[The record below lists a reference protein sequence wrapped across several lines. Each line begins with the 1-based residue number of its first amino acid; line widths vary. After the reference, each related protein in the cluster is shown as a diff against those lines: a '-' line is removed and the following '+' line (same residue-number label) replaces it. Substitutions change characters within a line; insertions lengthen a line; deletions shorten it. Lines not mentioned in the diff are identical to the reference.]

1 MARYSQSSKYN
12 LTFESVS
19 KKQKF
24 KGSNPELEKAIVALF
39 KANPTSLL
47 NYKQV
52 TARLEYQ
59 GDRNDIIQALETLT
73 KTEKL
78 GELERGKYHHVH
90 QLSQVEGKMDITAR
104 GAGFLVTGE
113 EGVDDIFIAPGDLN
127 GAFHGDTVLVSLYA
141 KHKKKR
147 LEGQVIEILKRAKS
161 LFVGT
166 LQRNR
171 DVAFVLPDDK
181 HMYTDIFIP
190 KEHLQGAA
198 DGQKVLV
205 EITDWPSDAK
215 NPFGKISQI
224 LGEPGE
230 HNTEMHAI
238 VAEFGFPLAF
248 PQAVLDQAEEIPVT
262 IDPEEIAIRRDM
274 RGTTTF
280 TIDPADA
287 KDFDDAISFK
297 TLTKG
302 RYEIG
307 VHIAD
312 VSHYVRP
319 GTLLDDDAYE
329 RATSVYL
336 VDRTIPMLPEKLSN
350 GVCSL
355 RPHEDKLTFSAIF
368 ELDGAGTVHN
378 QWFGKTVIYSDRR
391 FSYEEAQEIIENGK
405 GEYSEELL
413 TLNAIAKN
421 LKEARFRKGAISF
434 ETEEVKF
441 RLDEEGRPVELY
453 KKVRKDAHKLVEEY
467 MLLANKK
474 VAEFATP
481 KKQSDAAP
489 VDTKSDKPFVYRVH
503 DSPNGEKLAEF
514 SLFIKRFGYSIK
526 FGDEDQIA
534 GSFNKLLLEVEG
546 KPEQNIL
553 QSMAIRTMAKAF
565 YTTKALGHYGL
576 AFDHYSHF
584 TSPIRRYPDL
594 MAHRLLEIYL
604 NKQKLPK
611 DMDRATLEKQCKH
624 SSEMESKAAEA
635 ERASV
640 KYKQAEYLKPYVG
653 RAFDGIISGVTDWGI
668 FVELTENK
676 CEGMIRLNALYDD
689 FYEYD
694 EKQRA
699 VLGKRSK
706 KRFMIGDQIRV
717 TVKKTDPIK
726 RTIDFNIVASP
737 KRF

>member
-1 MARYSQSSKYN
+1 
-12 LTFESVS
+12 VS
-19 KKQKF
+19 KKQKYT
-24 KGSNPELEKAIVALF
+24 GTNPEIEKAVLALF
-39 KANPTSLL
+39 KSNPASFF

-52 TARLEYQ
+52 AARIQYE
-59 GDRNDIIQALETLT
+59 GDRNDVIAALTVLC
-73 KTEKL
+73 KAEKL
-78 GELERGKYHHVH
+78 EELDRGKYHLIHH
-90 QLSQVEGKMDITAR
+90 ATQIEGKMDITAR
-104 GAGFLVTGE
+104 GAGFLVTEQEGE
-113 EGVDDIFIAPGDLN
+113 DDVFISPSDLN
-127 GAFHGDTVLVSLYA
+127 GAFHGDRVLVELFARRKS
-141 KHKKKR
+141 KR
-147 LEGQVIEILKRAKS
+147 QEGRVVEIVQRAKS

-166 LQRNR
+166 VQRNR

-190 KEHLQGAA
+190 KEHLNGAR
-198 DGQKVLV
+198 DGEKVLV

-215 NPFGKISQI
+215 NPFGKITQV
-224 LGEPGE
+224 LGEPGD

-238 VAEFGFPLAF
+238 VAEFGFPLSF
-248 PQAVLDQAEEIPVT
+248 PQAVLDQAEEIPVK
-262 IDPEEIAIRRDM
+262 IEADEIAKRRDM

-297 TLTKG
+297 VLSKG

-355 RPHEDKLTFSAIF
+355 RPHEEKLTFSAIF
-368 ELDGAGTVHN
+368 ELDSAGTVHD

-391 FSYEEAQEIIENGK
+391 FSYEEAQEIIENEK

-421 LKEARFRKGAISF
+421 LKEARAKKGAISF

-441 RLDEEGRPVELY
+441 RLDEEGRPIELY
-453 KKVRKDAHKLVEEY
+453 KKERKDAHKLVEEY

-481 KKQSDAAP
+481 KKGGDAAES
-489 VDTKSDKPFVYRVH
+489 KSDKPFVYRVH
-503 DSPNGEKLAEF
+503 DSPNTEKLAEF
-514 SLFIKRFGYSIK
+514 SLFIKRFGYQVK
-526 FGDEDQIA
+526 FGEEDEIA
-534 GSFNKLLLEVEG
+534 GSFNKLLHDVEG

-553 QSMAIRTMAKAF
+553 QSMAIRTMAKAL
-565 YTTKALGHYGL
+565 YTTKKSGHYGL
-576 AFDHYSHF
+576 AFEHYSHF

-611 DMDRATLEKQCKH
+611 GMDRDSLEKQCKH

-640 KYKQAEYLKPYVG
+640 KYKQAEYLKQYVG

-668 FVELTENK
+668 FVELSENK

-699 VLGKRSK
+699 VIGKRSK
-706 KRFMIGDQIRV
+706 KRFMIGDPIRV

-726 RTIDFNIVASP
+726 RTIDFNIVAGA

>member
-1 MARYSQSSKYN
+1 M
-12 LTFESVS
+12 S

-24 KGSNPELEKAIVALF
+24 TGSNPDIEREILALF

-52 TARLEYQ
+52 AARINYQ
-59 GDRNDIIQALETLT
+59 GDRNDIIAALMQLS
-73 KTEKL
+73 KAEKIE
-78 GELERGKYHHVH
+78 ELDRGKYHYVH

-104 GAGFLVTGE
+104 GAGFLVTDE
-113 EGVDDIFIAPGDLN
+113 EGEDDIFIAPSDLN
-127 GAFHGDTVLVSLYA
+127 GAFHGDTVLVELYA
-141 KHKKKR
+141 RRKNKK
-147 LEGQVIEILKRAKS
+147 LEGRVVEIIKRAKI

-171 DVAFVLPDDK
+171 DVSFVLPDDK

-190 KEHLQGAA
+190 KEHVQGAM
-198 DGQKVLV
+198 DGEKVLV
-205 EITDWPSDAK
+205 EITDWPDDAK
-215 NPFGKISQI
+215 NPFGKITQV

-248 PQAVLDQAEEIPVT
+248 PQAVLNQAEAIPTEISQ
-262 IDPEEIAIRRDM
+262 EEIAKRRDM

-297 TLTKG
+297 VLSKG
-302 RYEIG
+302 RYEVG

-319 GTLLDDDAYE
+319 GTLLDDDAFE

-355 RPHEDKLTFSAIF
+355 RPKEEKLTFSAIF
-368 ELDGAGTVHN
+368 ELDSNGTVHD

-391 FSYEEAQEIIENGK
+391 FTYEEAQEIIENEK
-405 GEYSEELL
+405 GEYAEELL
-413 TLNAIAKN
+413 TLNSIAKQ
-421 LKEARFRKGAISF
+421 LKEDRFKKGAISF

-441 RLDEEGRPVELY
+441 RLDEEGRPIELY
-453 KKVRKDAHKLVEEY
+453 KKERKDAHKLVEEY

-481 KKQSDAAP
+481 KKSGDGAAFDA
-489 VDTKSDKPFVYRVH
+489 KSDQPFVYRVH

-514 SLFIKRFGYSIK
+514 SLFIKRFGYQIK

-534 GSFNKLLLEVEG
+534 GSFNRLLHEVEG

-553 QSMAIRTMAKAF
+553 QSMAIRTMAKAL
-565 YTTKALGHYGL
+565 YTTKKSGHYGL
-576 AFDHYSHF
+576 AFEHYSHF

-594 MAHRLLEIYL
+594 MAHRLMEIYL

-611 DMDRATLEKQCKH
+611 GMDRSILEKQCKH

-640 KYKQAEYLKPYVG
+640 KYKQAEYLRQYVG

-668 FVELTENK
+668 YVELTENK
-676 CEGMIRLNALYDD
+676 CEGMIRLNALFDD

-694 EKQRA
+694 EKQKA
-699 VLGKRSK
+699 VIGKRSK
-706 KRFMIGDQIRV
+706 KRYMIGDPIRV

-726 RTIDFNIVASP
+726 RTIDFNIVAGA